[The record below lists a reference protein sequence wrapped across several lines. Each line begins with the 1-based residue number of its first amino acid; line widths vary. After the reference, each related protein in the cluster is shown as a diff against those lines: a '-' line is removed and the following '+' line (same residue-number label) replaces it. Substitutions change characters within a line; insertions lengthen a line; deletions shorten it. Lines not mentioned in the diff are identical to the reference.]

1 MSFRPLL
8 LRTVLS
14 LIFFIMIPMVTS
26 AAWAA
31 DPAGDAWGG
40 EAPAAGGE
48 TSLIGL
54 LFRVGLSLGFIVLLI
69 WGAVWV
75 MRRFSDVKPG
85 SAGGGELVEILG
97 RSYIA
102 PKKAVYVLRVGD
114 RALAV
119 GVTESTITPL
129 TDLDL
134 ADTLSA
140 CAENL
145 SARQNMPLSD
155 LLGGLKSRLSKDRK

>member
-1 MSFRPLL
+1 
-8 LRTVLS
+8 
-14 LIFFIMIPMVTS
+14 
-26 AAWAA
+26 
-31 DPAGDAWGG
+31 
-40 EAPAAGGE
+40 
-48 TSLIGL
+48 
-54 LFRVGLSLGFIVLLI
+54 
-69 WGAVWV
+69 

-85 SAGGGELVEILG
+85 GAGGGDLVEVLG

-119 GVTESTITPL
+119 GVTESAITPL

-134 ADTLSA
+134 AEALSA
-140 CAENL
+140 CAEGAA
-145 SARQNMPLSD
+145 ARQTMPLSD